1 MIDQEGLDVEEIVAG
16 AERWDDLYLHSTI
29 HAVEL
34 YEHPYEGKEVIQDF
48 LSRKSLGDFKATNPF
63 SKRIWLKELLIA
75 FYDHPCSRKRR
86 GREDRGER
94 RFPLMRRARTPYKD
108 EETRIPLMA
117 GLKEGGVVCAFVT
130 FTDENWACPD
140 THIEFDLNRAK
151 QKIRNALSGLSFVA
165 AFEAAYYVNEKW
177 EKAGKE
183 GNLVSFHCHAVVW
196 ATHYSQLS
204 RRRKRIKPRFRAIL
218 GNKSGVRFDALKK
231 AEDVG
236 KALRYQAKMP
246 ARGYRTV
253 SRGWGKKT
261 QTSAK
266 LSYLAR
272 YRLFTALQQYDL
284 LDFWLAGGEGAQ
296 ILREARTKLNEHR
309 ERKRLGPGSK
319 SQPRYRSW
327 MSSSGVSRL
336 RAF

>member
-1 MIDQEGLDVEEIVAG
+1 MGPA
-16 AERWDDLYLHSTI
+16 RYW
-29 HAVEL
+29 
-34 YEHPYEGKEVIQDF
+34 YEDK
-48 LSRKSLGDFKATNPF
+48 
-63 SKRIWLKELLIA
+63 
-75 FYDHPCSRKRR
+75 
-86 GREDRGER
+86 ER
-94 RFPLMRRARTPYKD
+94 RY
-108 EETRIPLMA
+108 PLMA
-117 GLKEGGVVCAFVT
+117 GLKQGRVVCALVT

-140 THIEFDLNRAK
+140 TKIEFDLNRAK
-151 QKIRNALSGLSFVA
+151 QKVRNALSGLSFIA
-165 AFEAAYYVNEKW
+165 AFEAACYVNEKW

-183 GNLVSFHCHAVVW
+183 GNLVSFHCHTVVW

-204 RRRKRIKPRFRAIL
+204 RCRKRIKPRFKPIL
-218 GNKSGVRFDALKK
+218 GNRSGVRFDALKK

-266 LSYLAR
+266 LSYLSR

-284 LDFWLAGGEGAQ
+284 LDFWLAGGEGSQ
-296 ILREARTKLNEHR
+296 VLREARTKLHEHR
-309 ERKRLGPGSK
+309 ERKRGRASESHL
-319 SQPRYRSW
+319 Y
-327 MSSSGVSRL
+327 SSRMGFVGGRL

>member
-1 MIDQEGLDVEEIVAG
+1 MLTIDAQVHAY
-16 AERWDDLYLHSTI
+16 ERNHPGRPW
-29 HAVEL
+29 HAVL
-34 YEHPYEGKEVIQDF
+34 TGPREVTGGPD
-48 LSRKSLGDFKATNPF
+48 G
-63 SKRIWLKELLIA
+63 
-75 FYDHPCSRKRR
+75 RR
-86 GREDRGER
+86 R
-94 RFPLMRRARTPYKD
+94 RRARG
-108 EETRIPLMA
+108 LMCNVGA
-117 GLKEGGVVCAFVT
+117 RCTWRQSKV
-130 FTDENWACPD
+130 
-140 THIEFDLNRAK
+140 
-151 QKIRNALSGLSFVA
+151 RNALSGLSFVA

-204 RRRKRIKPRFRAIL
+204 RHRKRIKPRFRPIL

-266 LSYLAR
+266 LSYLSR

-284 LDFWLAGGEGAQ
+284 LDFWLAGCEGAT
-296 ILREARTKLNEHR
+296 ILREARRKLNAHR
-309 ERKRLGPGSK
+309 ERQRFGPMGDSHL
-319 SQPRYRSW
+319 RC
-327 MSSSGVSRL
+327 SSRTDYGGSRL